1 MTQLPIPEPGEME
14 LTWQEIM
21 SITELQV
28 SQVGGNEVVGG
39 GKAAKQR
46 VGLGCVWR
54 WGVGVGDG
62 AGASRAQGL
71 EMEMFW
77 ALSKEGQESRRSGG
91 KARALRGRGVDE
103 QEIVVVG
110 REDLIGDASSLGSHS
125 ARVSQPHLLPRLP
138 FFPFLCSALFQ
149 ACPSSSLISSPC
161 PQQLG
166 PFPQVAEL

>member
-54 WGVGVGDG
+54 LGCGCGGWRWSKQSPGSGDG
-62 AGASRAQGL
+62 NVLGTVKRRAGVEEIWR
-71 EMEMFW
+71 
-77 ALSKEGQESRRSGG
+77 EGQSVEGEG
-91 KARALRGRGVDE
+91 CG
-103 QEIVVVG
+103 
-110 REDLIGDASSLGSHS
+110 
-125 ARVSQPHLLPRLP
+125 
-138 FFPFLCSALFQ
+138 
-149 ACPSSSLISSPC
+149 
-161 PQQLG
+161 
-166 PFPQVAEL
+166 

>member
-1 MTQLPIPEPGEME
+1 ME

-28 SQVGGNEVVGG
+28 SHVGGNEVVGEG
-39 GKAAKQR
+39 KQR
-46 VGLGCVWR
+46 NRESGWGVCGGL
-54 WGVGVGDG
+54 GVGVGGG

-77 ALSKEGQESRRSGG
+77 ALSKEGQESKRSGG
-91 KARALRGRGVDE
+91 KARVLRGRGVDE

-125 ARVSQPHLLPRLP
+125 ALVSQPHLLPRLP

>member
-39 GKAAKQR
+39 GKAAKQG
-46 VGLGCVWR
+46 VGLGLALGVR
-54 WGVGVGDG
+54 GGAVGVGGG

-77 ALSKEGQESRRSGG
+77 ALSKEGLESRRSGG
-91 KARALRGRGVDE
+91 KARALRGRGADE
-103 QEIVVVG
+103 QEIAVVG
-110 REDLIGDASSLGSHS
+110 REDLIGGASSLGSHS
-125 ARVSQPHLLPRLP
+125 AHVSQPHLLPRLP
-138 FFPFLCSALFQ
+138 FPFPCSALFQ

-161 PQQLG
+161 P
-166 PFPQVAEL
+166 